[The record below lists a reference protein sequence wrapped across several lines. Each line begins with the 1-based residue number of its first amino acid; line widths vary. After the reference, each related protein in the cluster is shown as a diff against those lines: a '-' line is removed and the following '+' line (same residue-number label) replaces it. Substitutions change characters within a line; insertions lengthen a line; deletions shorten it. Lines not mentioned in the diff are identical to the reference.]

1 MAAIV
6 LIILIFIGIVLA
18 KLDPVM
24 DRDSK
29 IIWYNW
35 KGERKW
41 FKYEQIL

>member
-18 KLDPVM
+18 KLDPVI
-24 DRDSK
+24 DRDTK

-41 FKYEQIL
+41 FKYE

>member
-1 MAAIV
+1 MVAIV
-6 LIILIFIGIVLA
+6 LIILIVISIVLT

-24 DRDSK
+24 DRDTK

-41 FKYEQIL
+41 FKYE